1 MGLESY
7 TSLTKPQENLLAK
20 KYCFGS
26 LAFLSLQSI
35 GGPAVFKAK
44 AAQQADSSVVSS
56 LSLSIK
62 SASLT
67 WKPKLSN
74 SGSQSFSL
82 QYPASSALTVRAL
95 VSRSPDGVSTGQVTA
110 LIKQKHAIAEITVSH
125 PEAVKVAAVVGKKK
139 YGLGLE
145 AKYDVSA
152 KRVVTY
158 NFLEYFKG
166 KRCRVVL
173 QHISTDALHYKPGD
187 FLLSYYTRASEKTHI
202 AAKAMMN
209 WGRKDVAIEF
219 GADYKH
225 SDSVTL
231 RGKIDSEGRLAAGLT
246 KSFGKDVEVSVG
258 TEVDSRRAAH
268 TGVSDYRF
276 GARVDIAI

>member
-7 TSLTKPQENLLAK
+7 SSLTKPQEHLLAK

-26 LAFLSLQSI
+26 LAFLSLHSL
-35 GGPAVFKAK
+35 GGPIAFKAK

-56 LSLSIK
+56 ISLSVK

-67 WKPKLSN
+67 CKPKLSN

-82 QYPASSALTVRAL
+82 QYPASSALTIRAL
-95 VSRSPDGVSTGQVTA
+95 ALRSPDGVSSGQVTA
-110 LIKQKHAIAEITVSH
+110 LIKHKHATAEITVSH
-125 PEAVKVAAVVGKKK
+125 PQAVKVAAVVGKRK
-139 YGLGLE
+139 YGLGVE
-145 AKYDVSA
+145 AEYDA
-152 KRVVTY
+152 AAGRVVTY

-166 KRCRVVL
+166 KGCRVVL
-173 QHISTDALHYKPGD
+173 QHVSTDALHYKPGD
-187 FLLSYYTRASEKTHI
+187 FLLSYYTRASKTTHI

-209 WGRKDVAIEF
+209 WERKDVSIEF

-231 RGKIDSEGRLAAGLT
+231 RGKIDSQGRLAAGMT
-246 KSFGKDVEVSVG
+246 KSFGEGVEVSVG